1 MKETKEFQLK
11 VRVSKSEKE
20 KILAYCEK
28 HSLSVSDFLR
38 LSIENKL
45 EVK

>member
-11 VRVSKSEKE
+11 VRVSKREKE

-28 HSLSVSDFLR
+28 HDLSISDFLR
-38 LSIENKL
+38 LSIESKL
-45 EVK
+45 ED